1 MSADP
6 IRAAYEALMTG
17 DVEPLVSLIHPDM
30 EWRGRRRLRRFW
42 QRPPS
47 WRGPH
52 EAREVLRSGIDWRRK
67 AGDHDGRID
76 SVEQRGSRVVV
87 AFSWMDNTDNRHDW
101 AQVLKLTDGKI
112 IAMQDYAKPSNASIA
127 TRVRTALT

>member
-1 MSADP
+1 VAIFLPEPPPSPLEIRQATRLARVALVWSRCEVIVRVRPDAGGTIRAGRAPCTERPHGATVFGMSADP

-47 WRGPH
+47 
-52 EAREVLRSGIDWRRK
+52 
-67 AGDHDGRID
+67 
-76 SVEQRGSRVVV
+76 
-87 AFSWMDNTDNRHDW
+87 
-101 AQVLKLTDGKI
+101 
-112 IAMQDYAKPSNASIA
+112 
-127 TRVRTALT
+127 